1 MPATSE
7 TARAP
12 HARRALALLV
22 TGATAIG
29 MAAVFVR
36 LAETGPCA
44 TAFWRLAL
52 AAPVFWAWLA
62 ASEGRRGTE
71 APTKLS
77 TRDLAILILP
87 GVLFALDLGIW
98 HWSIRLT
105 TVANAT
111 LFANCQPIV
120 VAFGAWLLLGERFGR
135 LFVLGLACAMAGA
148 VCVIGTGFDAGPERV
163 LGDGLG
169 LLTAVSY
176 GSYIL
181 SVRRARQRFSTAR
194 VMSYALPAG
203 CVLLM
208 AFALLS
214 GERIVPETAQ
224 GWLPLVGLALVC
236 QVGGQG
242 LITQALATLPASFSS
257 VSLLVQPVAAAG
269 FAWVILGEGLGL
281 LQAGG
286 GVLVLLGILLARCGS
301 RIP

>member
-7 TARAP
+7 TATAP
-12 HARRALALLV
+12 HARRALALLM
-22 TGATAIG
+22 TGAAAIG

-52 AAPVFWAWLA
+52 AAPLFWIWLA
-62 ASEGRRGTE
+62 ASEGRQGTE
-71 APTKLS
+71 APTK
-77 TRDLAILILP
+77 RPAGDLGILVLP

-98 HWSIRLT
+98 HWSIKFT

-120 VAFGAWLLLGERFGR
+120 VALGAWLLLGERFGR
-135 LFVLGLACAMAGA
+135 LFVLGLVCAMAGA

-214 GERIVPETAQ
+214 GEQIMPTTAR
-224 GWLPLVGLALVC
+224 GWLPLAGLALVC
-236 QVGGQG
+236 QIGGQG
-242 LITQALATLPASFSS
+242 LIAQALATLPASFSS

-269 FAWVILGEGLGL
+269 FAWLILGEGLGL

-286 GVLVLLGILLARCGS
+286 GVLVLLGILLARRGS